1 MAKKGAVKPI
11 MTDSSILG
19 RQSRNLCSLALTM
32 CLATALSSAA
42 LPADSAPAKAAEK
55 DAHAESKKKEDSKG
69 KGKES
74 SKSGDDKK
82 ADDKKAESK
91 STAPEHPVIANVIDV
106 TPLQLVEKP
115 TDFLGKNVKFTANF
129 FAYCNL
135 ALNYKPA
142 MRPQKDNI
150 SFLVLR
156 PESKVPLSE
165 LKIAMPMPK
174 TDKDP
179 RSKLLSSLHDG
190 DKIEVTANVFSTQLD
205 EPWVDVLDLKKL
217 SPDKPKD
224 SEEDDDAL

>member
-1 MAKKGAVKPI
+1 MI
-11 MTDSSILG
+11 EFNISG
-19 RQSRNLCSLALTM
+19 RQLQKHCSLALG
-32 CLATALSSAA
+32 LALAMSSVSG
-42 LPADSAPAKAAEK
+42 PAQSAPAKAPEK
-55 DAHAESKKKEDSKG
+55 DAHAEAKKKEDPKKS
-69 KGKES
+69 KES
-74 SKSGDDKK
+74 KESGKSSDDKK
-82 ADDKKAESK
+82 ADDKKAEGK
-91 STAPEHPVIANVIDV
+91 TPTAPEHPVIANVVDV

-156 PESKVPLSE
+156 PDSKVPLSE

-224 SEEDDDAL
+224 AEDDDDAL

>member
-1 MAKKGAVKPI
+1 MKRKSPLFS
-11 MTDSSILG
+11 T
-19 RQSRNLCSLALTM
+19 LALSFG
-32 CLATALSSAA
+32 LIALLSSVVT
-42 LPADSAPAKAAEK
+42 PAISAPAKAPEK
-55 DAHAESKKKEDSKG
+55 EAHDSKKKDDAKG
-69 KGKES
+69 KSKEKES
-74 SKSGDDKK
+74 AKSDKSDDKK
-82 ADDKKAESK
+82 ADTK
-91 STAPEHPVIANVIDV
+91 SSVVEHPVIANVVEV
-106 TPLQLVEKP
+106 TPLQLVDKP
-115 TDFLGKNVKFTANF
+115 TEYLGKNVKFTANF

-156 PESKVPLSE
+156 PDSKVPLSE

-174 TDKDP
+174 NEKDP

-205 EPWVDVLDLKKL
+205 EPWIDVLDLKKL

-224 SEEDDDAL
+224 ADDEEDAL